1 MNKSIYTKRKV
12 GNSSFFMSMAGLN
25 VIGGGVGLNVI
36 GGGVGVGSRDI
47 VNVGSVGSRDIDSV
61 GSVGLRD
68 IDSVGVNS
76 GSSVQLMGARTSGFG
91 IGGNMFQVVSGKSC
105 SACPSK

>member
-25 VIGGGVGLNVI
+25 VIGGGVG
-36 GGGVGVGSRDI
+36 VGS
-47 VNVGSVGSRDIDSV
+47 
-61 GSVGLRD
+61 RD

-76 GSSVQLMGARTSGFG
+76 GSSVQLMGARSIG

>member
-25 VIGGGVGLNVI
+25 VIGGGVG
-36 GGGVGVGSRDI
+36 VGS
-47 VNVGSVGSRDIDSV
+47 
-61 GSVGLRD
+61 RD

-76 GSSVQLMGARTSGFG
+76 GSSVQLMGARSIG

-105 SACPSK
+105 GACPSK

>member
-25 VIGGGVGLNVI
+25 VIGGGVG
-36 GGGVGVGSRDI
+36 SRDI
-47 VNVGSVGSRDIDSV
+47 GG
-61 GSVGLRD
+61 
-68 IDSVGVNS
+68 VGVNS

-105 SACPSK
+105 GACPSK